1 MIGQKNKEFEK
12 KSKKVKKTLDTYGQ
26 KALYLGMKNKE
37 KRMDSK
43 IKHFNPMALREKY
56 SIGSE
61 KRTNPFS
68 SFWAD
73 NEWNTR
79 RTDIIEDI
87 DEPVKK
93 GVDHIQLAQYRRA
106 ISNFVNIVTGRS
118 DIPVQFQSRDSSYTD
133 GKKVMIGSKIDEK
146 NFDPVVGL
154 ALHEGSH
161 IKLSDFEF
169 LRNLENNIPQEIYID
184 AEKIGYSRFD
194 VRDHVKSLLN
204 YVEDRRIDWYVF
216 STSPGYKGYYQSMY
230 DKYFHSAI
238 IDKGIKSNEY
248 TNLDWDSYIFRI
260 LNLTNKTRRLDV
272 LPGLDKIY
280 NLIFSN
286 GKVKTLTSTEDA
298 FNVALD
304 VYGVILD
311 NVAILPQTAEGNK
324 MMNDELDSEIAQ
336 ALQDL
341 DTENYHRERNGLE
354 PMTPEEAGI
363 PMPSSEDMLPEDS
376 NSSGNPP
383 ASDVELTEKQIK
395 QLQNALDKQ
404 QKFNDGKPV
413 KTGKLTKKDAA
424 MVKTMEDAGVE
435 TVSAGTSIEQ
445 QGSYD
450 YHTGEYQTS
459 YKGIEVIYVKKLT
472 QSMIDDSAFPYLLR
486 QRYDWSEPT
495 TWLTEGIALGT
506 KLGRKLQV
514 RGESRDL
521 KWNRLDAGRIDKRL
535 IAELGFGNER
545 VFQTTFTE
553 SYADAF
559 LHISVDA
566 SGSMSGSKWHN
577 TMKSVVAICKAVDM
591 ISNVDVAVSFR
602 STHTSNRRSYGS
614 EHPLVLVGYDSRVDK
629 FNKVKRMFPNIY
641 PGGTT
646 PEGLCFE
653 ALLKDIVP
661 TSNDRDSYFLNL
673 SDGMPMFSG
682 KDFSYYNENAINHT
696 KAQVNEF
703 RKMGIK
709 VLSYFVGDSDYDRG
723 QNMNDFKTMY
733 GTDAEFINLQNV
745 TQISKTMN
753 SKFLEK

>member
-73 NEWNTR
+73 NDWNTR
-79 RTDIIEDI
+79 RTDIIDV

-230 DKYFHSAI
+230 DKYFHSSI

-298 FNVALD
+298 FNVAIE

-311 NVAILPQTAEGNK
+311 NVAILPTTAEGNK

-354 PMTPEEAGI
+354 PMTPEQAGI
-363 PMPSSEDMLPEDS
+363 PMPTSEEWLPEDS

-450 YHTGEYQTS
+450 YNTGEYQTS

-535 IAELGFGNER
+535 IAELGFGNSR
-545 VFQTTFTE
+545 VFQQTFTE
-553 SYADAF
+553 SYSDAF

-566 SGSMSGSKWHN
+566 SGSMSGNKWNN
-577 TMKSVVAICKAVDM
+577 TMVAVVAICKAVDM

-602 STHTSNRRSYGS
+602 STHDTDRGRGRSGS
-614 EHPLVLVGYDSRVDK
+614 HPLVLVGYDSRVDK
-629 FNKVKRMFPNIY
+629 FNKVKKMFPSIY

-653 ALLKDIVP
+653 AIMKDIVP
-661 TSNDRDSYFLNL
+661 TSQNRDSYFLNL
-673 SDGMPMFSG
+673 SDGMPMFSSN
-682 KDFSYYNENAINHT
+682 DFNYYSQDAMIHT
-696 KAQVNEF
+696 KTQVNEI
-703 RKMGIK
+703 RKMGVK
-709 VLSYFVGDSDYDRG
+709 VLSYFVGDEYSG
-723 QNMNDFKTMY
+723 GENLNDFKTMY
-733 GTDAEFINLQNV
+733 GSDAEFINLNNV
-745 TQISKTMN
+745 TQISKSMN
-753 SKFLEK
+753 AKFLEKN

>member
-26 KALYLGMKNKE
+26 KALYLGMINKE
-37 KRMDSK
+37 KRMDTK

-56 SIGSE
+56 GIGG
-61 KRTNPFS
+61 KKTNNPFS

-73 NEWNTR
+73 NDWDTR
-79 RTDIIEDI
+79 RTEILDT
-87 DEPVKK
+87 DEPIKK

-133 GKKVMIGSKIDEK
+133 GKRVMIGSKIDEK

-161 IKLSDFEF
+161 IKLSDFDF
-169 LRNLENNIPQEIYID
+169 LRNLENNIPEEMFLD
-184 AEKIGYSRFD
+184 GEKIGYGRYE
-194 VRDHVKSLLN
+194 VIGHIKSLLN

-216 STSPGYKGYYQSMY
+216 STSPGYKGYYTSMY
-230 DKYFHSAI
+230 DKYFHSNI

-260 LNLTNKTRRLDV
+260 LNLTNKNRRLDV

-280 NLIFSN
+280 STIFSG

-298 FNVALD
+298 FNVALE
-304 VYGVILD
+304 VYGIILD
-311 NVAILPQTAEGNK
+311 NVAILPQTADSNAQL
-324 MMNDELDSEIAQ
+324 NNELDSELQQ
-336 ALQDL
+336 ALNDL
-341 DTENYHRERNGLE
+341 DTENYHRERNGL
-354 PMTPEEAGI
+354 PPLTADEAGI
-363 PMPSSEDMLPEDS
+363 DIPMPEDFQPEHSDP
-376 NSSGNPP
+376 SGNPP
-383 ASDVELTEKQIK
+383 DSDVELTDKQVK
-395 QLQNALDKQ
+395 QLQNALAKQ
-404 QKFNDGKPV
+404 NKFNDGEPV

-424 MVKTMEDAGVE
+424 MVKTMEEAGVE
-435 TVSAGTSIEQ
+435 TVETGKTVATR
-445 QGSYD
+445 GSYN
-450 YHTGEYQTS
+450 YETGEYATS
-459 YKGIEVIYVKKLT
+459 YKGVDVIYVKKLT
-472 QSMIDDSAFPYLLR
+472 QSMIDESAFPYLLR
-486 QRYDWSEPT
+486 KRQEWHEPAS
-495 TWLTEGIALGT
+495 WLTEGIALGT

-566 SGSMSGSKWHN
+566 SGSMSGDKWYN
-577 TMKSVVAICKAVDM
+577 TMKSVVAITKAVDM

-602 STHTSNRRSYGS
+602 STHSSARRGYGTDN
-614 EHPLVLVGYDSRVDK
+614 PLVLVAYDSRVDK
-629 FNKVKRMFPNIY
+629 FNKVKKMFPSIY

-661 TSNDRDSYFLNL
+661 TSNNRDSYFLNL
-673 SDGMPMFSG
+673 SDGMPMFSSG
-682 KDFSYYNENAINHT
+682 DFSYYNDEALNHT
-696 KAQVNEF
+696 KTQVNEF

-709 VLSYFVGDSDYDRG
+709 VLSYFVGSKYGSDD
-723 QNMNDFKTMY
+723 NMNDFRRMY
-733 GTDAEFINLQNV
+733 GKDAEFISLDNV

-753 SKFLEK
+753 TKFLEK